1 MHHFGIIIQFEN
13 QRSQR
18 SIPPSRPRGFSSPV
32 YQETVSS
39 LLFCLSVTGA
49 DLEVSL
55 LFINSE
61 ISKTVPSKGIG
72 VA

>member
-18 SIPPSRPRGFSSPV
+18 SIPPSRPRGFSSLV
-32 YQETVSS
+32 YQETISS

-49 DLEVSL
+49 D
-55 LFINSE
+55 
-61 ISKTVPSKGIG
+61 PG
-72 VA
+72 VCGSFPPVYKI